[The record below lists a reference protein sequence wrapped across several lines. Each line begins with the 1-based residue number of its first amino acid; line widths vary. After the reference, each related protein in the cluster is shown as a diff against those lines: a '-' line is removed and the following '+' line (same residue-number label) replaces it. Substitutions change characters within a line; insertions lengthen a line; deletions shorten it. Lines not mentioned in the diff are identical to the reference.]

1 MKKFASVG
9 VSLLV
14 VVVTLSMLA
23 GPADARRRHHRHH
36 RGGNNGS
43 GITCGPGTSNVGGVC
58 VANPNPGPQGNGNV
72 AINPNAITM
81 NLNGS
86 FSSSVTVTGLPPLIP
101 VTVTPF
107 SCGTTTVLFTVTG
120 GPDALGRLQAVI
132 GTFGGCVP
140 GSYPIVFTETASPF
154 QSFTG
159 FIQLH
164 F

>member
-1 MKKFASVG
+1 LKKFASVG

-23 GPADARRRHHRHH
+23 GPADARSRHHGRHHR
-36 RGGNNGS
+36 RGAGP
-43 GITCGPGTSNVGGVC
+43 GITCGTGTTNVGGVC
-58 VANPNPGPQGNGNV
+58 VANPTPGPIGNGNV
-72 AINPNAITM
+72 SISPSSITM

-86 FSSSVTVTGLPPLIP
+86 FSASIVVSGLPPLIP
-101 VTVTPF
+101 VAVTTFTCP
-107 SCGTTTVLFTVTG
+107 TPVAFTVTSP
-120 GPDALGRLQAVI
+120 PDALGRMQLVI
-132 GTFGGCVP
+132 GEFGGCVP

-159 FIQLH
+159 FINLH